1 MNYFKL
7 LKYVNKIW
15 CLSKPKLEDNLK
27 PLTPDPSPGKWMKF
41 GQVRL
46 EKVVPLT
53 SNLKEFCLE
62 ESNQLRARF
71 FPPENAFVD
80 RHEYLKCY

>member
-1 MNYFKL
+1 MSTIQHTFWPRAYWSTMNYFKL

-15 CLSKPKLEDNLK
+15 FLSKPKFEDNLK
-27 PLTPDPSPGKWMKF
+27 PFTPDPSPGKCMKF

-53 SNLKEFCLE
+53 SNLKEFCL
-62 ESNQLRARF
+62 
-71 FPPENAFVD
+71 
-80 RHEYLKCY
+80 

>member
-1 MNYFKL
+1 MSTMQHAFWPRAYWSTMKYFKL

-46 EKVVPLT
+46 KKLFLWPQIWKSFALK
-53 SNLKEFCLE
+53 NL
-62 ESNQLRARF
+62 N
-71 FPPENAFVD
+71 N
-80 RHEYLKCY
+80 

>member
-1 MNYFKL
+1 MSTMQHAFWPRAYWSTMNYFKL

-46 EKVVPLT
+46 EKGG
-53 SNLKEFCLE
+53 SFDLKFERVLPW
-62 ESNQLRARF
+62 RI
-71 FPPENAFVD
+71 
-80 RHEYLKCY
+80 